1 MADTMQTPL
10 RATRRPTTLTAL
22 ALTTGLALL
31 AHAPAHAQSLSSQ
44 PVNVTYQTS
53 NPGTT
58 NFSYGTQLGTQTVTG
73 ASTGCS
79 FGGTVNTLVTPSQ
92 IVFTLPTSST
102 QFGTQSATFGTGT
115 FNGFQVAETGAS
127 PAIITE
133 VTLDSSASNPGNL
146 DPKRISFT
154 ETTVN
159 ANFQGLTFLN
169 EDNVTLNLKFRPA
182 PAAVPEP
189 SSVAS
194 MGLGSVGLLGMV
206 LRARKRRRA
215 A

>member
-1 MADTMQTPL
+1 MQTPL
-10 RATRRPTTLTAL
+10 WATRRPTTLTAL
-22 ALTTGLALL
+22 ALIAGLALL
-31 AHAPAHAQSLSSQ
+31 AHAPAHAQSLTGQ
-44 PVNVTYQTS
+44 TVNVTYREPNT
-53 NPGTT
+53 GTILAD
-58 NFSYGTQLGTQTVTG
+58 LGTKTVAGTD
-73 ASTGCS
+73 AIFH
-79 FGGTVNTLVTPSQ
+79 FGDMNALVTPGQ
-92 IVFTLPTSST
+92 IVFTFTST
-102 QFGTQSATFGTGT
+102 NTFSAAT